1 MLGGV
6 CGGLAAYLQI
16 DTVLVRLFFI
26 VFTLVGGIGPLVY
39 IIMWIIV
46 PSEDATATSQPYK
59 TNGEEI
65 REKAESFKNE
75 VVDAVNKPGQK
86 TALYGGIALVLVGAY
101 LFIKNLDIRWL
112 EWLNTNVI
120 LAVLIAAAGVAL
132 LVISIRRGK

>member
-46 PSEDATATSQPYK
+46 PSEDATATSQPY
-59 TNGEEI
+59 TINGEEI
-65 REKAESFKNE
+65 KEKAESFKNE
-75 VVDAVNKPGQK
+75 FVDAVNKPGQK